1 MRISDW
7 SSDVCSSDLYAS
19 GDGATRSK
27 TIAARF
33 DALFPEAREPAAL
46 HALPNHDLRLLWR
59 AASQAASSAARP
71 DAAETALSIFEAC
84 ERRGIVDR
92 QDAFEMRGILLAGRR
107 FEQARRFTASHPDAG
122 LSALPAFEDPLA
134 SDAQATVWR
143 MNAEGNRL
151 TRTAIDLEPTQILV
165 TAGCHFS
172 VEIGR
177 AHV

>member
-7 SSDVCSSDLYAS
+7 SSDVCSSDL
-19 GDGATRSK
+19 
-27 TIAARF
+27 F

-134 SDAQATVWR
+134 SDAPSTVWR
-143 MNAEGNRL
+143 INAEANRQK
-151 TRTAIDLEPTQILV
+151 RKAIDLQPTQVPQNLH
-165 TAGCHFS
+165 AAS
-172 VEIGR
+172 R
-177 AHV
+177 ARVGTSACISLEA

>member
-7 SSDVCSSDLYAS
+7 NSDVCSSDL
-19 GDGATRSK
+19 
-27 TIAARF
+27 
-33 DALFPEAREPAAL
+33 
-46 HALPNHDLRLLWR
+46 
-59 AASQAASSAARP
+59 
-71 DAAETALSIFEAC
+71 C

-151 TRTAIDLEPTQILV
+151 TRTAIALEPTTILV

-172 VEIGR
+172 VDAAEDISAAPVPGPVFAR
-177 AHV
+177 ASCRERVGQYM